1 MPNKGSKSGKS
12 SKTARVLGLLT
23 DPESAEGAEA
33 KAAAAAE
40 SAAESARLADDRR
53 TQAKIRGA
61 LEMELEEAAAPARP
75 SRSRPDVAFTD
86 PKTGFRIVKE
96 TGPLP
101 EFEDDGVPP
110 ESAQIPVVEPA
121 PAPIPEPLYAIAHT
135 EPSSMENTLN
145 ELRSV
150 GERKPDEYIC
160 FNVTQAL
167 VEDKADKYI
176 KMFNLCPC
184 ARCRIDVIALA
195 LSNLPPK
202 YVVAKPDEL
211 IPRLSIYEQRY
222 NAAVVTQ
229 VMSACRKVLDRP
241 HHKREQQ

>member
-1 MPNKGSKSGKS
+1 MPKQGKS
-12 SKTARVLGLLT
+12 NKTARVLSLLT
-23 DPESAEGAEA
+23 NPETAEA
-33 KAAAAAE
+33 ADPQAAAQAAAE
-40 SAAESARLADDRR
+40 SAKLADDRR

-61 LEMELEEAAAPARP
+61 LEMELAESAAPARP
-75 SRSRPDVAFTD
+75 AHPRPSSPPSPPAIID

-101 EFEDDGVPP
+101 DFADDPEVELPPP
-110 ESAQIPVVEPA
+110 EPTFSVPAQTQRT
-121 PAPIPEPLYAIAHT
+121 L
-135 EPSSMENTLN
+135 ENTFN

-150 GERKPDEYIC
+150 SEEKPDTYIC

-176 KMFNLCPC
+176 KMFNLCSCP
-184 ARCRIDVIALA
+184 RCRIDVIALA

-211 IPRLSIYEQRY
+211 IPRLSMYEQKY

-241 HHKREQQ
+241 HHEREKK